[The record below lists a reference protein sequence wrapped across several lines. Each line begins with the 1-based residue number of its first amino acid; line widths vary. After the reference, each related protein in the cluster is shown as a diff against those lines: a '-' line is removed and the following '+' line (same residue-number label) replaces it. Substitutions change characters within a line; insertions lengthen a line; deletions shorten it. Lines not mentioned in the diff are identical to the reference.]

1 MARTLAEYFASVTA
15 SDIHPYGFGDVSDF
29 THGQCPAG
37 SFDWVITNPP
47 FRLTEA
53 FLLNAF
59 RVARVGVA
67 MMSRTVLIA

>member
-1 MARTLAEYFASVTA
+1 
-15 SDIHPYGFGDVSDF
+15 
-29 THGQCPAG
+29 
-37 SFDWVITNPP
+37 VITNPP